1 MSIGYQLSL
10 QPPFFPSIW
19 QMDLKLIIA
28 IKLVMVI

>member
-1 MSIGYQLSL
+1 MIIGDQLSL

-19 QMDLKLIIA
+19 QMGLKLIVA